1 MALSEASP
9 EGLDQAVEAA
19 ATAARPVVVAL
30 AHDDTG
36 IRASALVATPE
47 RYESLVHAAGSA
59 LRDASSE
66 VDEKLAH
73 LVV

>member
-36 IRASALVATPE
+36 IKASA
-47 RYESLVHAAGSA
+47 LVHAAGSA
-59 LRDASSE
+59 FRDASSE